1 MIVAACFAVGVAV
14 GAAGAAVAVAFSAY
28 EQLRPSRRGKGY
40 RR

>member
-1 MIVAACFAVGVAV
+1 MIIAACFAVGVAV

-28 EQLRPSRRGKGY
+28 EQLRQARRGKEC